1 MPDCNYC
8 GESFE
13 DEEAYLGHLDA
24 SHERGELSRIDRR
37 RVENH
42 VGDEE
47 GGGLPTGPLII
58 GGLILFSAAVIG
70 YTTLFM
76 GDTPNQFDITQVAQT
91 PADNVGAVHEHGTIN
106 VTIDGET
113 LDFSQPRFQNP
124 QQYRAFHFEGGN
136 GDVWHKHASGVTLEY
151 GMKTLGIEM
160 NESAILYDGELY
172 KESDPGTEIAVTVN
186 GEEVDPS
193 TYELQGVEST
203 ANARQGDHVR
213 IVVRTDASGGA
224 DRSTGTGEQTES
236 AQATQSAQSSQ

>member
-1 MPDCNYC
+1 MPECNYC
-8 GESFE
+8 GESFADE
-13 DEEAYLGHLDA
+13 DAYLDHLAAD
-24 SHERGELSRIDRR
+24 HEEGELSRIDRR
-37 RVENH
+37 RVASH
-42 VGDEE
+42 AGDDD
-47 GGGLPTGPLII
+47 GGLPLGPIVI

-113 LDFSQPRFQNP
+113 LDFSRPRFQNP

-151 GMKTLGIEM
+151 AMKTLGIET
-160 NESAILYDGELY
+160 NRTAVAYDDTLY
-172 KESDPGTEIAVTVN
+172 KESDPGTEITFMVN
-186 GEEVDPS
+186 GREVDPT

-203 ANARQGDHVR
+203 ANAGQGDHIR
-213 IVVRTDASGGA
+213 LVVRTNASG
-224 DRSTGTGEQTES
+224 S
-236 AQATQSAQSSQ
+236 

>member
-8 GESFE
+8 GESFD
-13 DEEAYLGHLDA
+13 DEEAYLDHLDA
-24 SHERGELSRIDRR
+24 SHDREELSRIDRR
-37 RVENH
+37 RVEGH
-42 VGDEE
+42 VDDEE
-47 GGGLPTGPLII
+47 GGFPTGPVII
-58 GGLILFSAAVIG
+58 AGLILFSAAVIG
-70 YTTLFM
+70 YVTIFM
-76 GDTPNQFDITQVAQT
+76 NDTPTNVDITSVAQE

-172 KESDPGTEIAVTVN
+172 KESDPGTEIVVTVN

-193 TYELQGVEST
+193 TYELQGTEST
-203 ANARQGDHVR
+203 GNAQQGDHVR
-213 IVVRTDASGGA
+213 IVVRTDASGGT
-224 DRSTGTGEQTES
+224 DQSTD
-236 AQATQSAQSSQ
+236 SSQSTTASGQ